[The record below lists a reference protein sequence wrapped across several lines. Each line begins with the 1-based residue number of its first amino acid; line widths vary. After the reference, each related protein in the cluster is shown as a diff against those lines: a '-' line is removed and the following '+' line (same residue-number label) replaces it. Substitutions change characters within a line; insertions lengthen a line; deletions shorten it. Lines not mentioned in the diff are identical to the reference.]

1 MRIIGLPEFSG
12 SVLRPG
18 AAVSPAGKISSS
30 QKVAADAREAE
41 APISTSR
48 VSAGR
53 DVPVDSERVAEI
65 RKALEEGKYP
75 LVPAKIADALIA
87 AELYGKVRA

>member
-1 MRIIGLPEFSG
+1 MRIVGLPEFSG
-12 SVLRPG
+12 SVLRPS
-18 AAVSPAGKISSS
+18 AAASSAGKISPT
-30 QKVAADAREAE
+30 QKIASDAREAE

-65 RKALEEGKYP
+65 RKALESGTYP
-75 LVPAKIADALIA
+75 LVPTKIADAMIA
-87 AELYGKVRA
+87 AELYGKIRA